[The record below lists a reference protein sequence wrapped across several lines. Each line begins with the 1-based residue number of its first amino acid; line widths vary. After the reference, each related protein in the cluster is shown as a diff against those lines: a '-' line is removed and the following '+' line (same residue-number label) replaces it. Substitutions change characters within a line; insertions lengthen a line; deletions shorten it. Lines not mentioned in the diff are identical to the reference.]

1 MEEQRGLGGG
11 GRPQGRREVVEKE
24 GGCGGGGRLWRRR
37 ETMGEEGSGGGGGRS
52 WRRREAVEEE
62 GGGGGDVLLGG
73 AEESPTRGWKHQPHI
88 TGAAPAGEGRNKGR
102 GLKGADHF

>member
-1 MEEQRGLGGG
+1 MGLLRKVMEEERGHGGG
-11 GRPQGRREVVEKE
+11 VDHG
-24 GGCGGGGRLWRRR
+24 GGGGRLWRRR

>member
-1 MEEQRGLGGG
+1 M
-11 GRPQGRREVVEKE
+11 EKE

-37 ETMGEEGSGGGGGRS
+37 ETIGEEGSGGGGGRS